1 MGVQLDTCH
10 VAGIAQSVVH
20 VARVLAAVSP
30 PEPLDHQGPVVED
43 GEVTR
48 QAETRNINNLTRNS
62 IYCERK

>member
-10 VAGIAQSVVH
+10 VAGIAKPVVH

-48 QAETRNINNLTRNS
+48 QAETGNSINLTRNS